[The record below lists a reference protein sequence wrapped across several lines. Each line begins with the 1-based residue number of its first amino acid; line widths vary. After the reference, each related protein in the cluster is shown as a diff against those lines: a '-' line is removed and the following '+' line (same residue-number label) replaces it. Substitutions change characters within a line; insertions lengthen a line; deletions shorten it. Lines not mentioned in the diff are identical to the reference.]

1 MIFFLTVYLMV
12 GAGISATILDGVID
26 YLINLDSTKYTNNF
40 SLKLFVVSLIVF
52 FWPIIFMSGR
62 N

>member
-1 MIFFLTVYLMV
+1 MV